1 MRSDFKVYLGRR
13 RLIAVSNRAKGFM
26 YAQTATFRN
35 GGYVDMVME
44 KFSLYCAIYDILYR
58 RMSIVDGN
66 GRKIGYRRMRKILY
80 A

>member
-13 RLIAVSNRAKGFM
+13 RLIAVSNKAKGFM

-35 GGYVDMVME
+35 VDIVME
-44 KFSLYCAIYDILYR
+44 KFSLYGAIYDILYR